1 MYQEPLFD
9 EPESDDQPSFR
20 QASRANPSQVRA
32 SVWEL
37 MTSVIYGP
45 KSHEYLA
52 TRAPDGSWV
61 KMSEGYSLFPAG
73 ECSEQFSETWPTWG
87 TALDGV
93 ATVLTKPLE
102 QAIGAT
108 ECLSSDIW
116 RTPSAGDPD
125 GGIMEIRE
133 GADGKYK
140 LRDDAPDFAKRF
152 HQAQTTSTDGENSC
166 ESGPTSH
173 PPSTQRKR
181 LNYRFVQRLMGFPD
195 DWF

>member
-1 MYQEPLFD
+1 M
-9 EPESDDQPSFR
+9 
-20 QASRANPSQVRA
+20 A
-32 SVWEL
+32 
-37 MTSVIYGP
+37 
-45 KSHEYLA
+45 
-52 TRAPDGSWV
+52 
-61 KMSEGYSLFPAG
+61 
-73 ECSEQFSETWPTWG
+73 
-87 TALDGV
+87 GV

-102 QAIGAT
+102 QAIDET
-108 ECLSSDIW
+108 ECLSSDTWPTPKAWDGRADYTSPAELLRKDPDLRTEANMW

-140 LRDDAPDFAKRF
+140 LRGDAPDFAKRF

-195 DWF
+195 DWL